1 MNRQEIVQKR
11 WKHINRLFILLIF
24 TVLVI
29 LIVREYQIFQSNISF
44 FNDNLYDAALLE
56 LENEI
61 ENRYEEIESVKADI
75 DFEFH
80 DDLEQIVK
88 DVDFFASES
97 LKSLDSSATLS
108 EKRERYIETIYQ
120 YDLYENNYLFFAMD
134 LDGNSYLS
142 GLTKN
147 LEGTNISYL
156 QDVKTGSYFVLDMID
171 IINSSEDQQG
181 FITYHWINEV
191 GGEHLE
197 KTSFIYYNED
207 VDLFIGTGLYET
219 DYTDQVKEEL
229 FNRISSYY
237 NNDEDYMY
245 IISFDGEVIYH
256 PH

>member
-120 YDLYENNYLFFAMD
+120 YDLY
-134 LDGNSYLS
+134 
-142 GLTKN
+142 
-147 LEGTNISYL
+147 
-156 QDVKTGSYFVLDMID
+156 
-171 IINSSEDQQG
+171 
-181 FITYHWINEV
+181 
-191 GGEHLE
+191 
-197 KTSFIYYNED
+197 
-207 VDLFIGTGLYET
+207 
-219 DYTDQVKEEL
+219 
-229 FNRISSYY
+229 
-237 NNDEDYMY
+237 
-245 IISFDGEVIYH
+245 
-256 PH
+256 